1 MITIE
6 ILVEQMSGLQQQD
19 LERWISNDWVRADRR
34 SGTYVFQAIDVARV
48 RLIQELR
55 DELEVNEAA
64 LPVVLSLLD
73 QLYDM
78 RRRMREL
85 RDALQETAPDEV
97 LRNVAEHMAKPMR

>member
-6 ILVEQMSGLQQQD
+6 VLVEQMSSLQRQD
-19 LERWISNDWVRADRR
+19 LERWISNEWVRADRHA
-34 SGTYVFQAIDVARV
+34 GTYVFQAIDVARI

-55 DELEVNEAA
+55 DGMEVNEAA

-85 RDALQETAPDEV
+85 NDALQQTAPDEV
-97 LRNVAEHMAKPMR
+97 LRNLAEHLATRMP

>member
-6 ILVEQMSGLQQQD
+6 VLVEQMSGLQQGD
-19 LERWISNDWVRADRR
+19 LERWISNDWVRADRQA
-34 SGTYVFQAIDVARV
+34 GTYVFQAIDVARV
-48 RLIQELR
+48 RLIRELR
-55 DELEVNEAA
+55 DEMEVNEAA

-85 RDALQETAPDEV
+85 SDVLQRTAPDEV
-97 LRNVAEHMAKPMR
+97 LRDLAEHLATRMP